1 MRFNKIILSTVLIAT
16 VILTSC
22 EKLDRVPETNF
33 SDVDFWNTETDLIN
47 ASNRL
52 YQQLVMSTTNNVNA
66 VNLTMGGHAP
76 DNRADDNTN
85 QAINTISTGS
95 RGVPA
100 TDANWS
106 GPYDMIFT
114 ANNILEKGNK
124 AKVTEAIKNRY
135 FAEAR
140 FFRAYAYS
148 FLIEKY
154 GDVPLVLKTLSVE
167 DPDLKMG
174 RTAREEVAKAIYED
188 LDFAAQWLPTRAA
201 LPAAQFGRVTKS
213 TAWALKARI
222 GLYEGTR
229 SKFHGTPG
237 WENHLNV
244 AITAA
249 TAVMGQGHTLFSNY
263 LGEFT
268 HLGDGATN
276 TENIF
281 VKLYALTILTHNTS
295 RDLENGRIAPTRN
308 LIRQFLYSDGLPA
321 WNVDG
326 FTPSATR
333 SPLFV
338 AEGAEPSYNTIL
350 DNRDPR
356 ISTLVYRAG
365 EASYQRPWVPQT
377 SLGSRTAYAGK
388 KSFDAA
394 DWTINNSATVQKNI
408 IRYAEVLLILAEAK
422 FELTGAIS
430 DADLNLT
437 VNALRTRAGFAPRLT
452 NAFVT
457 ANNLSMREEI
467 RRERTV
473 ELSLEYFRYGDLI
486 RWKTAEIVMPK
497 DILGAKYVAAEWV
510 GTAASAL
517 RLNADGVL
525 VVEAANTRTFNP
537 ARDYL
542 YPVPLQEITLSDGNV
557 KQNPGWQ

>member
-1 MRFNKIILSTVLIAT
+1 MKINKIIIPFCAALFMIVG
-16 VILTSC
+16 C
-22 EKLDRVPETNF
+22 EKLDRFPETNF
-33 SDVDFWNTETDLIN
+33 SDVAFWNTETDLIT
-47 ASNRL
+47 AANRL
-52 YQQLVMSTTNNVNA
+52 YQQL
-66 VNLTMGGHAP
+66 GGYAP

-95 RGVPA
+95 RGLPN
-100 TDANWS
+100 TDGNWS

-114 ANNILEKGNK
+114 ANNILEKGGK

-140 FFRAYAYS
+140 FFRAFAYAQ
-148 FLIEKY
+148 LVEKY
-154 GDVPLVLKTLSVE
+154 GDVPLVLKTLTVE

-174 RTAREEVAKAIYED
+174 RTSRALVAKAIYDD

-213 TAWALKARI
+213 AAWALKARV
-222 GLYEGTR
+222 GLNEGTR
-229 SKFHGTPG
+229 AKFHGAAG
-237 WENHLNV
+237 WEEH
-244 AITAA
+244 
-249 TAVMGQGHTLFSNY
+249 
-263 LGEFT
+263 
-268 HLGDGATN
+268 
-276 TENIF
+276 
-281 VKLYALTILTHNTS
+281 LTILTHNTS

-321 WNVDG
+321 WNSDQ
-326 FTPSATR
+326 TPSATR
-333 SPLFV
+333 SAFFV
-338 AEGAEPSYNTIL
+338 PEGAETSYNTIL

-365 EASYQRPWVPQT
+365 EPSYQRPWVPQT
-377 SLGSRTAYAGK
+377 ALGSRTAYAGK
-388 KSFDAA
+388 KGFDPA
-394 DWTINNSATVQKNI
+394 DWAINNSATMQRI
-408 IRYAEVLLILAEAK
+408 HIRYAEVLLILAEAK
-422 FELTGAIS
+422 FELSGSIS
-430 DADLNLT
+430 DADLNAT
-437 VNALRTRAGFAPRLT
+437 VNVLRIRAGFAPRLT

-473 ELSLEYFRYGDLI
+473 ELSLEYFRYNDLI
-486 RWKTAEIVMPK
+486 RWKTAEVVMPK
-497 DILGAKYVAAEWV
+497 DILGGKYIASEWV
-510 GTAASAL
+510 GTNASAL